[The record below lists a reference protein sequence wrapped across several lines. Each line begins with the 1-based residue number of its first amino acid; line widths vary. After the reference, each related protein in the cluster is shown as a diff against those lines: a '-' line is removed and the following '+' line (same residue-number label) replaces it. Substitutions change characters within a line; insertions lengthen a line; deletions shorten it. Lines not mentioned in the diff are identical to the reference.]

1 MRSNL
6 RMFPLLF
13 FHAALFVEV
22 CQLSVFRSDSRLFSF
37 QLRRYS
43 HICIDVNGLSAACF
57 DRRMGG
63 RAKAISIE
71 KSSCLDTRPTKR
83 SS

>member
-1 MRSNL
+1 MRSDL
-6 RMFPLLF
+6 IMFTPSF

-22 CQLSVFRSDSRLFSF
+22 CQLSVFQSISRLFSL

-57 DRRMGG
+57 DRRMGEW
-63 RAKAISIE
+63 RKQS
-71 KSSCLDTRPTKR
+71 P
-83 SS
+83 